1 MKIFNSILKIY
12 QDILVNILTQN
23 MVKQKLIKTH
33 DTIEKNFK
41 NNIINNN
48 KCFKLYIYDIIF
60 DNNTMCGYKI

>member
-1 MKIFNSILKIY
+1 
-12 QDILVNILTQN
+12 